1 MADETHNKVL
11 AIVANI
17 GKIQDNL
24 DKSENNDEGNS
35 EQETTSTKNK
45 IEPIRGIPKSG
56 KFWKSK
62 KER

>member
-1 MADETHNKVL
+1 MTEETHNKVL

-17 GKIQDNL
+17 TKNQDKL
-24 DKSENNDEGNS
+24 ENS
-35 EQETTSTKNK
+35 ESSDEDNTEQNTTSSSKT
-45 IEPIRGIPKSG
+45 EPIRGIPKSG